1 MISGHKRLP
10 RLTKIRMDRGLTR
23 DELAD
28 LVGCCERTIERAEG
42 SLNMKQPI
50 STQTA
55 VEIAQAL
62 GVELDDLLDKPL
74 PKPYQ
79 NLVAIQQG
87 LLNYRSPQRG

>member
-10 RLTKIRMDRGLTR
+10 RLTKIRMDKGITR

-50 STQTA
+50 STKTA

-62 GVELDDLLDKPL
+62 GVSIEDLLGEPIHR
-74 PKPYQ
+74 PYQ
-79 NLVAIQQG
+79 HLVATQQS
-87 LLNYRSPQRG
+87 LLSYIRPQNA